1 MNGSARIQEA
11 SVASEKRVTMYGNHD
26 KTGAQRIH
34 VYRQSTEIST
44 LLMSDDV
51 TTPTE
56 DPSYLPIRSNTMR
69 CDATRREEG
78 SGRWN
83 FRSAVVPRTR
93 TVSAALTRWMG
104 DAAAAAAALTLS

>member
-11 SVASEKRVTMYGNHD
+11 SDASEKRVTLYGNHD
-26 KTGAQRIH
+26 VRYKTGAQRIH

-56 DPSYLPIRSNTMR
+56 DQRSLSVIFTDQIEYDAMR
-69 CDATRREEG
+69 RDSTRGRE
-78 SGRWN
+78 R
-83 FRSAVVPRTR
+83 
-93 TVSAALTRWMG
+93 AAEL
-104 DAAAAAAALTLS
+104 